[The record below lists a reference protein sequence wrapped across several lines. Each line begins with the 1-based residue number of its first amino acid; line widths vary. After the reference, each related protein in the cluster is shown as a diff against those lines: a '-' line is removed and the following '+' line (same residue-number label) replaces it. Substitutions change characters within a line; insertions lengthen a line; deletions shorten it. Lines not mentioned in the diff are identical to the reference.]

1 MPKTL
6 PRVTTAF
13 LADNHRESDGK
24 VDCLGLI
31 AGVGIWAVPAAR
43 EYSLAIGFADLP
55 GGRSEYTV
63 WLRRGRQRA
72 GQLADGYVETKA
84 PLSAAIGAVR
94 VALKLNA
101 TGRYE
106 IGVRVG
112 QRRTFW
118 VPFGVALR
126 PWPKLPKGKALERA
140 LADPHTIKTGRV
152 QIECKKCGAKYVF
165 EVKLNPNAELAEDAR
180 PFPETGE
187 LRCRECRTLHHLKD
201 IEGQTRAQLGKQ
213 FQPTERSG

>member
-1 MPKTL
+1 MPKKL
-6 PRVTTAF
+6 PRVTTAV
-13 LADNHRESDGK
+13 LADNHRKSDGK

-31 AGVGIWAVPAAR
+31 AGVGIWAVPATR

-55 GGRSEYTV
+55 GGPQEYSV

-72 GQLADGYVETKA
+72 ERLSDGQLETKV

-94 VALKLNA
+94 VAMKFNA
-101 TGRYE
+101 TGSYE

-126 PWPKLPKGKALERA
+126 PWPELPKGKTLERA
-140 LADPHTIKTGRV
+140 LADPNTIKTARV
-152 QIECKKCGAKYVF
+152 QVECRKCGAKYVF
-165 EVKLNPNAELAEDAR
+165 EVKLDPNAELAEDAR

-213 FQPTERSG
+213 FQSPERSG